1 MEFKGS
7 QHRRTAMKAKQ
18 LNDETTNEASGDAQ
32 ESTSKA
38 SLSTR
43 LERRR
48 RIEEL
53 NEEKRLREES
63 SEFLS

>member
-1 MEFKGS
+1 MKA
-7 QHRRTAMKAKQ
+7 RRTD
-18 LNDETTNEASGDAQ
+18 DETESECSDSQ
-32 ESTSKA
+32 ENNSKA
-38 SLSTR
+38 SLSTK

-63 SEFLS
+63 SEFL

>member
-1 MEFKGS
+1 
-7 QHRRTAMKAKQ
+7 MKAQ
-18 LNDETTNEASGDAQ
+18 QFDDETEHEAASDSH
-32 ESTSKA
+32 EPTSKA
-38 SLSTR
+38 SLTTK

-63 SEFLS
+63 SEFL